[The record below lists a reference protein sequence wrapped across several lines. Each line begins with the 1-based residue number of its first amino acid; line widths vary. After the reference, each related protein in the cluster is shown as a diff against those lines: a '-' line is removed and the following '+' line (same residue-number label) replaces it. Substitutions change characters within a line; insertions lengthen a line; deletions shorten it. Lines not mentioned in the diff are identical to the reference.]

1 MPADAGIT
9 IHESRL
15 LRTFG
20 APAIVASIRN
30 PRYRAPLPASH
41 GDSFP
46 LRSPCMS
53 RKIAFS
59 CSVGL
64 SPYQQQSSKRALC
77 KHSSFFRF
85 LLARLIAYAHY
96 IIPRTDNTALYFQLF
111 SVNSRGSL
119 PVPCRFRL
127 LHRYQNAGGR
137 QTFLLS
143 PQPYCT
149 QYCP

>member
-1 MPADAGIT
+1 MCKCSRISFIFSTFHICNSIIFSTPLSCGFALLCRA
-9 IHESRL
+9 IHL
-15 LRTFG
+15 ALALT
-20 APAIVASIRN
+20 N
-30 PRYRAPLPASH
+30 PRCRAPRPASH

-85 LLARLIAYAHY
+85 RLARLIAYAHY
-96 IIPRTDNTALYFQLF
+96 STIRMWGKLF
-111 SVNSRGSL
+111 SENILLNFSIFYGL
-119 PVPCRFRL
+119 LLLITQNEPC
-127 LHRYQNAGGR
+127 
-137 QTFLLS
+137 
-143 PQPYCT
+143 
-149 QYCP
+149 